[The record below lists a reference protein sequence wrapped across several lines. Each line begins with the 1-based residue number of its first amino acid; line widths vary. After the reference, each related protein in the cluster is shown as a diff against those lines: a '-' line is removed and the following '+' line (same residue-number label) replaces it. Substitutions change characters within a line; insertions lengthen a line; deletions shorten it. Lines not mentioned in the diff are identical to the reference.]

1 MQSELDILV
10 WKNVWRLAQE
20 KGWNKSELAR
30 RVGTPPQTINNICK
44 ATGKGIGPN
53 LRARF
58 AKALGVSDTDLT
70 IEQPD
75 ASGENGEYRRK
86 NKKLHDSVEEILNS
100 DDTGAVSALSTGV
113 EGILLKMEKKDRA
126 ELLLEQMVLE
136 MQFHRKETQAQMELL
151 REYLADP
158 GENSGVPPGSEDL
171 TGGTRA
177 KKAV

>member
-58 AKALGVSDTDLT
+58 A
-70 IEQPD
+70 
-75 ASGENGEYRRK
+75 
-86 NKKLHDSVEEILNS
+86 
-100 DDTGAVSALSTGV
+100 
-113 EGILLKMEKKDRA
+113 
-126 ELLLEQMVLE
+126 MVLE